1 MLAGSEVLK
10 LLEAQADCDL
20 VGAPVFS
27 LIAGMVRFLCDSSSR
42 LVFLQRRLIAT
53 GPAVD
58 DTAH

>member
-10 LLEAQADCDL
+10 LLEAQAYCDL

-27 LIAGMVRFLCDSSSR
+27 LIAGMVRFLCDRSCR
-42 LVFLQRRLIAT
+42 QRRLIAT